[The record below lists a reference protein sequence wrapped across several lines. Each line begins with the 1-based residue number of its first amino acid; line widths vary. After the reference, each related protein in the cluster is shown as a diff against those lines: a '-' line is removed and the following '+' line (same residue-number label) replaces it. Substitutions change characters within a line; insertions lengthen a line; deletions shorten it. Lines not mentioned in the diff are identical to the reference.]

1 MVEGGPARGGRDVR
15 PDVGRDQAL
24 TRAATPF
31 EQLDFL
37 YMPSRDVAADV
48 AYFTEVLGGR
58 VVFAIEAMGT
68 RVAAIELTSGP
79 PTVLLTDH
87 VEGERAIL
95 VYRVADLGS
104 TLAELES
111 AGWIRQRRFDI
122 PHGPCCSFTTPG
134 GHRVA
139 LYQLTRPE
147 AADHFDGRFDF

>member
-1 MVEGGPARGGRDVR
+1 MSR
-15 PDVGRDQAL
+15 PVP
-24 TRAATPF
+24 PF

-37 YMPSRDVAADV
+37 YTPSRDVPADL

-58 VVFAIEAMGT
+58 VLFAIEAMGT

-79 PTVLLTDH
+79 PTILLTDH
-87 VEGERAIL
+87 VVGDRAIL
-95 VYRVADLGS
+95 VFRVADLEA
-104 TLAELES
+104 TLAQQEV
-111 AGWIRQRRFDI
+111 AGWTREHSLDI

-147 AADHFDGRFDF
+147 AAGHFDGRRDF